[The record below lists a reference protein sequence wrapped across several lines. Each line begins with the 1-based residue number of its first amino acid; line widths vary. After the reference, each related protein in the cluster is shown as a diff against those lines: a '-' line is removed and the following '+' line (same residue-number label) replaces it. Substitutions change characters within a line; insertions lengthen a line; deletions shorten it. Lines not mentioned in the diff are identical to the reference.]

1 VIVQVLCSY
10 STLPLYALVSQVRY
24 TCFLVSVIDKLH
36 LKSDILYSFLPT
48 FFFFFFF
55 FFFFKIFALKMGSSF
70 KQGIFKDGVESAVRL
85 WAEPIIKE
93 RDGSQ
98 TQMDKMVRE
107 SPQSAQISEQAMVV
121 IEETTISVAP
131 DLPCV
136 AQRPFPL
143 S

>member
-1 VIVQVLCSY
+1 
-10 STLPLYALVSQVRY
+10 
-24 TCFLVSVIDKLH
+24 
-36 LKSDILYSFLPT
+36 
-48 FFFFFFF
+48 
-55 FFFFKIFALKMGSSF
+55 MGSSF
-70 KQGIFKDGVESAVRL
+70 REGIFKDEVESAL
-85 WAEPIIKE
+85 KKWAKPTIKE
-93 RDGSQ
+93 RAGSQ
-98 TQMDKMVRE
+98 TQMHKMARE